1 MRFHIARTI
10 VKHFRS
16 SAVVEGSPL
25 FLQGSKE
32 RNMRDARAFH
42 TFLWRFLDLLNN
54 IHDWNKKLYTS
65 KNYVNIGS
73 LHG

>member
-1 MRFHIARTI
+1 
-10 VKHFRS
+10 
-16 SAVVEGSPL
+16 
-25 FLQGSKE
+25 
-32 RNMRDARAFH
+32 MRDARAFH